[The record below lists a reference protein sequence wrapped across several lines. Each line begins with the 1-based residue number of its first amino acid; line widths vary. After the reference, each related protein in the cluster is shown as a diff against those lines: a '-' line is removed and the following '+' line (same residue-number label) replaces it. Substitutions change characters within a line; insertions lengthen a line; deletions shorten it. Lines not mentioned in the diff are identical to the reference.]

1 MKKYLAL
8 GAFLLI
14 ASGCGTASLPP
25 DAEVSVPFTPQA
37 PGGDW
42 SEPWQNACEETSL
55 YMVTNFYEEDDI
67 KKEEAIEEIKSIFAV
82 KNEEINVSLDESLA
96 TISELIEKLDL
107 PFTTTI
113 VYDPTVDDLKEELAE
128 NRPII
133 VPVYAPE
140 LGNIPGV
147 DYHVLVLVGYDD
159 ETQEFIVN
167 DPAKTDGQGVHYA
180 YDVFMEAIHDLN
192 SEDYDAGKK
201 AVLFTKETWSL

>member
-1 MKKYLAL
+1 M
-8 GAFLLI
+8 
-14 ASGCGTASLPP
+14 
-25 DAEVSVPFTPQA
+25 
-37 PGGDW
+37 
-42 SEPWQNACEETSL
+42 
-55 YMVTNFYEEDDI
+55 
-67 KKEEAIEEIKSIFAV
+67 
-82 KNEEINVSLDESLA
+82 SLDESLA